1 MVTHPCVTRFAGYT
15 VCTTFLSLFLHEP
28 KKNWDQSLN
37 KKHLLLKGCSW
48 LAYDFPNN
56 LYIAVVISRL
66 VLVAGPSFALMNPKY
81 YNITLF
87 FSSWLVIKFFEVW
100 LTSLVLASRTL
111 TSLWMTNN
119 LILSCQLEIYYYY
132 ICFYINK
139 CLHI

>member
-56 LYIAVVISRL
+56 LHIAVVISRL

-81 YNITLF
+81 FNTTLF
-87 FSSWLVIKFFEVW
+87 FSSWLVIKFWSLTDFPC
-100 LTSLVLASRTL
+100 TSLQDLDESMDDQQFNFVLSIR
-111 TSLWMTNN
+111 N
-119 LILSCQLEIYYYY
+119 LLL
-132 ICFYINK
+132 
-139 CLHI
+139 LHLFLYQ

>member
-81 YNITLF
+81 FNTTLF
-87 FSSWLVIKFFEVW
+87 FSSWLVIKFWSLTDFPC
-100 LTSLVLASRTL
+100 TSLQDLDESMDDQQFNFVLSIR
-111 TSLWMTNN
+111 N
-119 LILSCQLEIYYYY
+119 LLL
-132 ICFYINK
+132 
-139 CLHI
+139 LHLFLYQ

>member
-81 YNITLF
+81 FNTTLF
-87 FSSWLVIKFFEVW
+87 FSSWLVIKFWSLTDFPC
-100 LTSLVLASRTL
+100 TSLQDLDKSMDDQQFNFVLSIR
-111 TSLWMTNN
+111 N
-119 LILSCQLEIYYYY
+119 LLL
-132 ICFYINK
+132 
-139 CLHI
+139 LHLFLYQ